1 MIRGVLDTGSGTI
14 DLERLRKRHPPSSDD
29 TLQPSQAFAG
39 FTILAILGRGGMGEV
54 YLAREDFT
62 DRVVALKVLPIRRE
76 ASQDAQDRM
85 RREAAAGVR
94 LDHPNIVRVYGGGL
108 VDGKVF
114 ISMEWLQEGKTLR
127 EIMIEGPVAVG
138 SAVAWAAQ
146 VADAL
151 DAMHRINVWH
161 RDLKPEN
168 AIVVPGGR
176 LKLIDFGL
184 ARVRTENLKTTKPAN
199 MGTPHYMAPEQGDA
213 TFGANDGRVD
223 IYALGLILGE
233 MLCGHHMFEDST
245 RRLAKNEVY
254 MRHLAMEAPKLSVL
268 RPSLPRALSDLVER
282 MLQKRPV
289 NRPSAHEVA
298 LELVAVGQELQ
309 RQKALAPP
317 SSQIPPSS
325 IPLSDTAPQV
335 APPTFGPPP
344 VPPGAQPAAPSPHGP
359 RGTVMLDRGGPKPAP
374 ATLVAGAPTPPRT
387 MIMESL
393 PSGVLAAFQPE
404 LGAAMDGVARSQQAL
419 GPPRL
424 APTVT
429 DLTAE
434 HGQRG
439 EPARTFSTDE
449 RFGATSNSQPSD
461 TRSVQD
467 AALSGAMYGVAIVGA
482 LLGLFILYVRV
493 IAPPPVANP
502 SAAAT
507 QTAAEASPEPAPT
520 LSATAASAPPL
531 EAAAPPASASASSS
545 ASTSPPAVAAQ
556 PAVTARPAQ
565 APRPPAPTATA
576 TAAPAKTIDKDKPY
590 F

>member
-1 MIRGVLDTGSGTI
+1 
-14 DLERLRKRHPPSSDD
+14 
-29 TLQPSQAFAG
+29 
-39 FTILAILGRGGMGEV
+39 
-54 YLAREDFT
+54 
-62 DRVVALKVLPIRRE
+62 
-76 ASQDAQDRM
+76 
-85 RREAAAGVR
+85 
-94 LDHPNIVRVYGGGL
+94 
-108 VDGKVF
+108 
-114 ISMEWLQEGKTLR
+114 
-127 EIMIEGPVAVG
+127 
-138 SAVAWAAQ
+138 
-146 VADAL
+146 
-151 DAMHRINVWH
+151 
-161 RDLKPEN
+161 
-168 AIVVPGGR
+168 
-176 LKLIDFGL
+176 
-184 ARVRTENLKTTKPAN
+184 
-199 MGTPHYMAPEQGDA
+199 
-213 TFGANDGRVD
+213 
-223 IYALGLILGE
+223 
-233 MLCGHHMFEDST
+233 
-245 RRLAKNEVY
+245 
-254 MRHLAMEAPKLSVL
+254 
-268 RPSLPRALSDLVER
+268 LPRALSDLVER

-325 IPLSDTAPQV
+325 IPLSDTAPQA

-344 VPPGAQPAAPSPHGP
+344 VQPAPQPAAPSAQGPSPHGP

-424 APTVT
+424 SPTVT
-429 DLTAE
+429 DVTAE
-434 HGQRG
+434 QGPRG
-439 EPARTFSTDE
+439 EAGRTFSTDE

-493 IAPPPVANP
+493 IAPPPVVTT
-502 SAAAT
+502 SAATT

-520 LSATAASAPPL
+520 LSATAANAPPL
-531 EAAAPPASASASSS
+531 EAAAPSASAPTSASASA
-545 ASTSPPAVAAQ
+545 PAVVAQ
-556 PAVTARPAQ
+556 PAATARPAQ